1 MAETKA
7 KKAPAKATSKGAEG
21 KKSSGKTVRVTQ
33 TGSPIGRQEYQ
44 YRTLLG
50 LGLKK
55 RGAVSELEDTPSVRG
70 MINSVRHLIKVEDAA

>member
-7 KKAPAKATSKGAEG
+7 KKAPAKKAEG

-70 MINSVRHLIKVEDAA
+70 MINSVRHLVKVEDAA